1 MTPVTSTIEVARS
14 AEEAFAYVT
23 DPGTMPQWQRGCV
36 RGRLDTATPQVGS
49 RCTTVR
55 RIGGREREV
64 TTEIVECN
72 PPLRWSDRGLDGPF
86 RAQVTVRVEPLD
98 GRLRSRITIEL
109 DFTGRGIGR
118 LLVGVV
124 RRQAAKEMP
133 ENMRRLK
140 QQLELAADPAG
151 P

>member
-1 MTPVTSTIEVARS
+1 MAPITSTIEVARS
-14 AEEAFAYVT
+14 AEEVFAYVT
-23 DPGTMPQWQRGCV
+23 DPTRMPEWQQGCLS
-36 RGRLDTATPQVGS
+36 GRLDTATPQVGS

-64 TTEIVECN
+64 STEIVECD
-72 PPLRWSDRGLDGPF
+72 PPRRWSDRGLDGPF
-86 RAQVTVRVEPLD
+86 RAQVDVSVEPAV
-98 GRLRSRITIEL
+98 GQRGSRVTIDV
-109 DFTGRGIGR
+109 DFTGRGLGK

-133 ENMRRLK
+133 ENMRRLQ
-140 QQLELAADPAG
+140 QQLELGADPAR